1 MEIRNQE
8 ERDVKVKRIHR
19 SLEKSRR
26 LLSDLLA
33 DDLQNGVDGQIDE
46 LLDIRKMA
54 GRLALRMAN
63 IDNRLPLS
71 QGQEEGKA

>member
-1 MEIRNQE
+1 MKDEQG
-8 ERDVKVKRIHR
+8 KWIHR